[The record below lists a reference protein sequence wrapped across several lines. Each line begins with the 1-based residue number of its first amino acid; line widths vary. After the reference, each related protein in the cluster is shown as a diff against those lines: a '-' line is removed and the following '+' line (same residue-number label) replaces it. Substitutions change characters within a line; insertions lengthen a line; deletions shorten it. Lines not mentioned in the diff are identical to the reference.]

1 MFTTV
6 LHHCVQ
12 ERMDISSWR
21 FEAKC
26 FHIFQG
32 ILIHIYCS
40 IVASMQFKTQTLSFI
55 EYVQNEVLHCLPE
68 KVSSRWMPLYV
79 VAKPVCIVQQ
89 I

>member
-6 LHHCVQ
+6 LHHCVK

-21 FEAKC
+21 FKAKC
-26 FHIFQG
+26 FHIFPC

-40 IVASMQFKTQTLSFI
+40 IVASMQFRTQTLSLI

-68 KVSSRWMPLYV
+68 KVSSR
-79 VAKPVCIVQQ
+79 
-89 I
+89 